1 MHRAS
6 EEAFL
11 TVRLGRLA
19 AMVAVST
26 LVALPCAAQV
36 TPAAGYTPPDDTP
49 SIRLG
54 TTICGDYTITDTPKG
69 TDADGNEFTPN
80 AFNIGRAYI
89 NVTGN
94 ISHVISFRVTPDIAR
109 ESGTGSS
116 LSGSYTFRL
125 KYAFAQF
132 NLDQWMTRGT
142 WARLGMQQTPWVD
155 DEESIY
161 RYRFQGTVFA
171 EREGYLSSSDVGASF
186 HYNLPGNYGDV
197 HAGVYNG
204 ETYSKPEVNQEK
216 GFMVRGAFRP
226 FPMSPLLRG
235 LRLEGF
241 WDQDAYVK
249 DGERQRGIVAATFQH
264 PYVNASIEYLDA
276 QDQTRAS
283 LPKIDGKGW
292 SFWATP
298 KTPDNIGWEGLIR
311 FDHLEPNKTL
321 DARRNRTILGVA
333 YWFPH
338 QGGVST
344 ALLLDFENVENTN
357 FEPVRPNE
365 RRYAVH
371 ALLNF

>member
-1 MHRAS
+1 
-6 EEAFL
+6 
-11 TVRLGRLA
+11 
-19 AMVAVST
+19 
-26 LVALPCAAQV
+26 
-36 TPAAGYTPPDDTP
+36 
-49 SIRLG
+49 
-54 TTICGDYTITDTPKG
+54 
-69 TDADGNEFTPN
+69 
-80 AFNIGRAYI
+80 
-89 NVTGN
+89 
-94 ISHVISFRVTPDIAR
+94 VTPDIAR

>member
-1 MHRAS
+1 MDAS
-6 EEAFL
+6 RFRGGFL
-11 TVRLGRLA
+11 DRSFRQARSSGCGLDARR
-19 AMVAVST
+19 ST
-26 LVALPCAAQV
+26 LLRPKSPRRPV
-36 TPAAGYTPPDDTP
+36 TRRLTTRRP
-49 SIRLG
+49 SDVG
-54 TTICGDYTITDTPKG
+54 TTIFGDYTITDKPKG

-226 FPMSPLLRG
+226 LPL
-235 LRLEGF
+235 
-241 WDQDAYVK
+241 
-249 DGERQRGIVAATFQH
+249 
-264 PYVNASIEYLDA
+264 
-276 QDQTRAS
+276 
-283 LPKIDGKGW
+283 
-292 SFWATP
+292 
-298 KTPDNIGWEGLIR
+298 
-311 FDHLEPNKTL
+311 
-321 DARRNRTILGVA
+321 
-333 YWFPH
+333 
-338 QGGVST
+338 
-344 ALLLDFENVENTN
+344 
-357 FEPVRPNE
+357 
-365 RRYAVH
+365 
-371 ALLNF
+371 

>member
-1 MHRAS
+1 
-6 EEAFL
+6 L

-54 TTICGDYTITDTPKG
+54 TTIFGDYTITDKPKG

>member
-1 MHRAS
+1 MI
-6 EEAFL
+6 
-11 TVRLGRLA
+11 VRFGRLA

-54 TTICGDYTITDTPKG
+54 TTIFGDYTITDKPKG

-132 NLDQWMTRGT
+132 NLDRWMTRGT

-155 DEESIY
+155 FEESIY

-226 FPMSPLLRG
+226 LPYEP
-235 LRLEGF
+235 
-241 WDQDAYVK
+241 
-249 DGERQRGIVAATFQH
+249 AAAR
-264 PYVNASIEYLDA
+264 P
-276 QDQTRAS
+276 
-283 LPKIDGKGW
+283 P
-292 SFWATP
+292 
-298 KTPDNIGWEGLIR
+298 
-311 FDHLEPNKTL
+311 
-321 DARRNRTILGVA
+321 ARRLLGSGRLR
-333 YWFPH
+333 
-338 QGGVST
+338 QGRRAAARHRSPRPSST
-344 ALLLDFENVENTN
+344 PT
-357 FEPVRPNE
+357 
-365 RRYAVH
+365 
-371 ALLNF
+371 